1 MEDITTT
8 LGAAAETTE
17 AVADALSSGIAF
29 EPMNFVSNLQYMG
42 MGMLGIFIV
51 IAAIWGV
58 TVALNKIFAS
68 KPEKDGE

>member
-1 MEDITTT
+1 MENTTAITDVTE
-8 LGAAAETTE
+8 AIETTAE
-17 AVADALSSGIAF
+17 ALSSGIAF
-29 EPMNFVSNLQYMG
+29 EPMNFVTNLQYMG